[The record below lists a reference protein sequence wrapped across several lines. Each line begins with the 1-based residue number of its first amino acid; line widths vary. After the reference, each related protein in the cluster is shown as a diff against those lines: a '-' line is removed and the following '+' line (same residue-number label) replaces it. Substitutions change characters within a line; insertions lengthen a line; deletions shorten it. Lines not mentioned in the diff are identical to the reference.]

1 MQVYIREEHLHP
13 KEIQRNNGH
22 SSSKENLYK
31 KGMNSK
37 LNAKD
42 FMRMY
47 EERTKGGITNMKE
60 LFNPED
66 DKRIVEDTLEKT
78 SESEP
83 KSTTVKSMNFFSK
96 GDSNG
101 KSTNSDAQ
109 REDLDGSH
117 ARDESKSLAQE
128 LLEQEVNFSKTGIV
142 SSAAEDLEL
151 PDNVDVSKLEDEDGD
166 SSIVQFPTPKGR
178 TMADFEAQCE
188 AQRQRV
194 KQRRTQAPPS
204 SRFSPDNNN
213 GSRFSP
219 DNAIGSPKAGRSR
232 SDFEKQCERQR
243 QLREER
249 KRKRK
254 EALHEMTHGELGR
267 RPEPKAPFNP
277 TSEINIAKPGVKAD
291 LSFDLSKDET
301 GFKPESRTIPRSKVD
316 LSDTVILTFPEG
328 IHDGDENTLTFIKGK
343 FSYIVDL
350 TSESAKEDCVQALR
364 RNTHRSF
371 AWYKEKSGN
380 QNWVLFDLA
389 QYSIDSNAGMFLRVK
404 EIPEGTLELPVNAS
418 SCYKMFSGIE
428 LNNKFSFTNAFN
440 TSDIVT
446 MANMFENAIFTKTIY
461 FPTNFTSENV
471 RDMSFMFSGAKVEV
485 PFKLTDSFNA
495 RSAVSLKQMFCN
507 AEFYG
512 DFELP
517 NSFSPVSANSLEAM
531 FSSFKVKGHF
541 SLPEGFDTKSVVNMS
556 RMFSNFKFPKDF
568 KLPKYFYTDNV
579 KDLSAMFCGAVLP
592 TEHNI
597 LENFSTGN
605 CINFNSMF
613 LHAELP
619 DNFSLP
625 ESFSTGN
632 AINMLRLFYGCTFP
646 KGFRLPESFST
657 EKAVVISEMFYQCTF
672 KTPFSLPP
680 AFTIDN
686 VENKDFIFM
695 EAKGLG
701 VIPLTTRQTVKSL
714 HERYKRMKMRETIG
728 TEDETYN
735 GMELPN
741 FIKKRK

>member
-1 MQVYIREEHLHP
+1 
-13 KEIQRNNGH
+13 
-22 SSSKENLYK
+22 
-31 KGMNSK
+31 MNSK

-47 EERTKGGITNMKE
+47 EEKTKGGITNMKE

-66 DKRIVEDTLEKT
+66 DKRVVEDVSEKT

-83 KSTTVKSMNFFSK
+83 KSTTVKSMDFFSK
-96 GDSNG
+96 GNSDN
-101 KSTNSDAQ
+101 KNTNSDSQ
-109 REDLDGSH
+109 REDLL
-117 ARDESKSLAQE
+117 EQE
-128 LLEQEVNFSKTGIV
+128 LLKQEVNFSKTGIV

-188 AQRQRV
+188 AQRQRA
-194 KQRRTQAPPS
+194 KQRRTQAPPDS
-204 SRFSPDNNN
+204 RFSQDSKDSRFSPDHAMC
-213 GSRFSP
+213 ST
-219 DNAIGSPKAGRSR
+219 KAGRSR

-249 KRKRK
+249 KRKRE
-254 EALHEMTHGELGR
+254 EALHEMTHGELGK

-301 GFKPESRTIPRSKVD
+301 DFKPESRTIPRSKVD

-389 QYSIDSNAGMFLRVK
+389 QYSIDSDAGMFLRVK

-440 TSDIVT
+440 TSEIVT

-471 RDMSFMFSGAKVEV
+471 RDMSFMFAGAKVEV
-485 PFKLTDSFNA
+485 PFKFTDSFNA
-495 RSAVSLKQMFCN
+495 RNAISLKQMFCN

-517 NSFSPVSANSLEAM
+517 NSFSPVSANSLEAV
-531 FSSFKVKGHF
+531 FSSLKVKGHF
-541 SLPEGFDTKSVVNMS
+541 SLPEGFDTQSVINMS

-597 LENFSTGN
+597 LENFRTGN

-632 AINMLRLFYGCTFP
+632 AVNMLRLFYGCTFP

-657 EKAVVISEMFYQCTF
+657 EKAVVISEMFYHCTF

-680 AFTIDN
+680 AFIIDN
-686 VENKDFIFM
+686 VKNKDFIFM

-701 VIPLTTRQTVKSL
+701 VITLTTRQTVKSL

-728 TEDETYN
+728 TEDDTYN

>member
-1 MQVYIREEHLHP
+1 
-13 KEIQRNNGH
+13 
-22 SSSKENLYK
+22 
-31 KGMNSK
+31 MNSK
-37 LNAKD
+37 LNAKN

-47 EERTKGGITNMKE
+47 EEKTKGGITNMKE

-66 DKRIVEDTLEKT
+66 DKRVVEDVSEKT
-78 SESEP
+78 SENEP
-83 KSTTVKSMNFFSK
+83 KSTTVKSMDFFSK
-96 GDSNG
+96 GNSDN
-101 KSTNSDAQ
+101 KNTNSNAQHESTLAKDFQHDSDSQ
-109 REDLDGSH
+109 REDLL
-117 ARDESKSLAQE
+117 EQE

-142 SSAAEDLEL
+142 SSAAEDLKL

-188 AQRQRV
+188 AQRQRA

-204 SRFSPDNNN
+204 SRFSQDNKD
-213 GSRFSP
+213 SRFSP
-219 DNAIGSPKAGRSR
+219 DHAMGSTKAGRSR

-249 KRKRK
+249 KRKRE

-389 QYSIDSNAGMFLRVK
+389 QYNIDSDAGMFLRVK

-440 TSDIVT
+440 TSEIVT

-471 RDMSFMFSGAKVEV
+471 KDMSFMFLGAKVEV
-485 PFKLTDSFNA
+485 PFKFTDSFNA
-495 RSAVSLKQMFCN
+495 RNAISLKQMFCN
-507 AEFYG
+507 AEFYC

-531 FSSFKVKGHF
+531 FSSLKVKGHF
-541 SLPEGFDTKSVVNMS
+541 SLPEGFDTQSVINMS

-597 LENFSTGN
+597 LENFRTGN

-619 DNFSLP
+619 DNFSLS

-632 AINMLRLFYGCTFP
+632 AVNMLRLFYGCTFP

-657 EKAVVISEMFYQCTF
+657 EKAVVISEMFYHCTF

-686 VENKDFIFM
+686 VKNKDFIFM

-701 VIPLTTRQTVKSL
+701 VITLTTRQTVKSL
-714 HERYKRMKMRETIG
+714 HERYKRLKMRETIG
-728 TEDETYN
+728 TEDDTYN

>member
-1 MQVYIREEHLHP
+1 M
-13 KEIQRNNGH
+13 
-22 SSSKENLYK
+22 
-31 KGMNSK
+31 
-37 LNAKD
+37 NAKD

-47 EERTKGGITNMKE
+47 EEKTKGGITNMKE

-66 DKRIVEDTLEKT
+66 DKRVVEDVSEKT

-83 KSTTVKSMNFFSK
+83 KSTTVKSMDFFSK
-96 GDSNG
+96 GNSDN
-101 KSTNSDAQ
+101 KNTNSDSQ
-109 REDLDGSH
+109 REDLL
-117 ARDESKSLAQE
+117 EQE
-128 LLEQEVNFSKTGIV
+128 LLKQEINFSKTGIV

-188 AQRQRV
+188 AQRQRA
-194 KQRRTQAPPS
+194 KQRRTQAPPDS
-204 SRFSPDNNN
+204 RFSQDSKDSRFSPDHAM
-213 GSRFSP
+213 GST
-219 DNAIGSPKAGRSR
+219 KAGRSR

-249 KRKRK
+249 KRKRE
-254 EALHEMTHGELGR
+254 EALHEMTHGELGK

-389 QYSIDSNAGMFLRVK
+389 QYSIDSDAGMFLRVK

-440 TSDIVT
+440 TSEIVT
-446 MANMFENAIFTKTIY
+446 MANMFENAVFTKTIY

-471 RDMSFMFSGAKVEV
+471 RDMSFMFAGAKVEV

-495 RSAVSLKQMFCN
+495 RNAISLKQMFCN

-517 NSFSPVSANSLEAM
+517 SSFSPVSANSLEAM
-531 FSSFKVKGHF
+531 FSSLKVKGHF
-541 SLPEGFDTKSVVNMS
+541 SLPEGFDTQSVINMS

-597 LENFSTGN
+597 LENFRTGN

-632 AINMLRLFYGCTFP
+632 AVNMLRLFYGCTFP

-657 EKAVVISEMFYQCTF
+657 EKAVVISEMFYHCTF

-701 VIPLTTRQTVKSL
+701 VITLTTRQTIKSL

-728 TEDETYN
+728 TEDDTYN

>member
-1 MQVYIREEHLHP
+1 
-13 KEIQRNNGH
+13 
-22 SSSKENLYK
+22 
-31 KGMNSK
+31 MNSK

-47 EERTKGGITNMKE
+47 EEKTKGGITNMKE
-60 LFNPED
+60 LFNPAD
-66 DKRIVEDTLEKT
+66 DKRVVEDVSEKT

-96 GDSNG
+96 GNSDSKN
-101 KSTNSDAQ
+101 TNSNAQHESTLAKDFQHDSDSQ
-109 REDLDGSH
+109 REDLL
-117 ARDESKSLAQE
+117 EQE

-142 SSAAEDLEL
+142 SSAAEDLKL

-188 AQRQRV
+188 AQRQRA

-204 SRFSPDNNN
+204 SRFSQDNKD
-213 GSRFSP
+213 SRFSP
-219 DNAIGSPKAGRSR
+219 DHAMGSTKAGRSR

-249 KRKRK
+249 KRKRE

-291 LSFDLSKDET
+291 FSFDLSKDET

-389 QYSIDSNAGMFLRVK
+389 QYSIDSDAGMFLRVK

-440 TSDIVT
+440 TSEIVT
-446 MANMFENAIFTKTIY
+446 MANMFENAVFTKTIY

-471 RDMSFMFSGAKVEV
+471 KDMSFMFLGAKVEV
-485 PFKLTDSFNA
+485 PFKFTDSFNA
-495 RSAVSLKQMFCN
+495 RNAISLKQMFCN
-507 AEFYG
+507 AEFYC

-531 FSSFKVKGHF
+531 FSSLKVKGHF
-541 SLPEGFDTKSVVNMS
+541 SLPEGFDTQSVINMS

-568 KLPKYFYTDNV
+568 KFPKYFYTDNV

-597 LENFSTGN
+597 LENFRTGN

-632 AINMLRLFYGCTFP
+632 AVNMLRLFYGCTFP

-657 EKAVVISEMFYQCTF
+657 EKAVVISEMFYHCTF

-701 VIPLTTRQTVKSL
+701 VITLTTRQTVKSL

-728 TEDETYN
+728 TEDDTYN

>member
-1 MQVYIREEHLHP
+1 
-13 KEIQRNNGH
+13 
-22 SSSKENLYK
+22 
-31 KGMNSK
+31 MNSK

-47 EERTKGGITNMKE
+47 EEKTKGGITNMKE

-66 DKRIVEDTLEKT
+66 DKRVVEDVSEKT

-83 KSTTVKSMNFFSK
+83 KSTTVKSMDFFSK
-96 GDSNG
+96 GNSDN
-101 KSTNSDAQ
+101 KNTNSDSQ
-109 REDLDGSH
+109 REDLL
-117 ARDESKSLAQE
+117 EQE
-128 LLEQEVNFSKTGIV
+128 LLKQEVNFSKTGIV

-188 AQRQRV
+188 AQRQRA
-194 KQRRTQAPPS
+194 KQRRTQAPPDS
-204 SRFSPDNNN
+204 RFSQDSKDSRFSPDHAMC
-213 GSRFSP
+213 ST
-219 DNAIGSPKAGRSR
+219 KAGRSR

-249 KRKRK
+249 KRKRE
-254 EALHEMTHGELGR
+254 EALHEMTHGELGK

-389 QYSIDSNAGMFLRVK
+389 QYSIDSDAGMFLRVK

-440 TSDIVT
+440 TSEIVT
-446 MANMFENAIFTKTIY
+446 MANMFENAVFTKTIY
-461 FPTNFTSENV
+461 FPTNFTSKNV
-471 RDMSFMFSGAKVEV
+471 KDMSFMFLGAKVEI
-485 PFKLTDSFNA
+485 PFKFTDSFNA
-495 RSAVSLKQMFCN
+495 RNAISLKQMFCD

-531 FSSFKVKGHF
+531 FSSLKVKGHF
-541 SLPEGFDTKSVVNMS
+541 SLPEGFDTQSVINMS

-568 KLPKYFYTDNV
+568 KLPKYFYVDNV
-579 KDLSAMFCGAVLP
+579 KDLSAMFCRAVLP

-597 LENFSTGN
+597 LENFRTGN

-632 AINMLRLFYGCTFP
+632 AVNMLRLFYGCTFP

-657 EKAVVISEMFYQCTF
+657 EKAVVISEMFYHCTF

-686 VENKDFIFM
+686 VKNKDFIFM

-701 VIPLTTRQTVKSL
+701 VITLTTRQTVKSL

-728 TEDETYN
+728 TEDDTYN

>member
-1 MQVYIREEHLHP
+1 
-13 KEIQRNNGH
+13 
-22 SSSKENLYK
+22 
-31 KGMNSK
+31 MNSE

-47 EERTKGGITNMKE
+47 EEKTKGGITNMKE

-66 DKRIVEDTLEKT
+66 DKRVVEDVSEKT

-83 KSTTVKSMNFFSK
+83 KSTTVKSMDFFSK
-96 GDSNG
+96 GNSDSKN
-101 KSTNSDAQ
+101 TNSDSQ
-109 REDLDGSH
+109 REDLL
-117 ARDESKSLAQE
+117 EQE
-128 LLEQEVNFSKTGIV
+128 LLKQEVNFSKTGIV

-188 AQRQRV
+188 AQRQRA

-204 SRFSPDNNN
+204 SRFSSDNKD
-213 GSRFSP
+213 SRFSP
-219 DNAIGSPKAGRSR
+219 DHAMGSTKAGRSR

-243 QLREER
+243 QLREEH
-249 KRKRK
+249 KRKRE

-350 TSESAKEDCVQALR
+350 TSESAKEDCIQALR

-389 QYSIDSNAGMFLRVK
+389 QYSIDSDADMFLRVK

-446 MANMFENAIFTKTIY
+446 MANMFENAVFTKTIY

-471 RDMSFMFSGAKVEV
+471 KDMSFMFLGAKVEV
-485 PFKLTDSFNA
+485 PFKFTDSFNA
-495 RSAVSLKQMFCN
+495 RNAISLKQMFCD
-507 AEFYG
+507 AEFYS

-531 FSSFKVKGHF
+531 FSSLKVKGHF
-541 SLPEGFDTKSVVNMS
+541 SLPEGFDTQSVINMS

-597 LENFSTGN
+597 LENFRTGN

-632 AINMLRLFYGCTFP
+632 AVNMLRLFYGCTFP

-657 EKAVVISEMFYQCTF
+657 EKAVVISEMFYHCTF

-686 VENKDFIFM
+686 VKNKDFIFM

-701 VIPLTTRQTVKSL
+701 VITLTTRQTVKSL
-714 HERYKRMKMRETIG
+714 HERYKRLKMRETIG
-728 TEDETYN
+728 TEDDTYN

>member
-1 MQVYIREEHLHP
+1 
-13 KEIQRNNGH
+13 
-22 SSSKENLYK
+22 
-31 KGMNSK
+31 MNSK

-47 EERTKGGITNMKE
+47 EEKTKGGITNMKE

-66 DKRIVEDTLEKT
+66 DKRVVEDVSEKT

-83 KSTTVKSMNFFSK
+83 KSTTVKSMDFFSK
-96 GDSNG
+96 GNSDN
-101 KSTNSDAQ
+101 KNTNSDSQ
-109 REDLDGSH
+109 REDLL
-117 ARDESKSLAQE
+117 EQE
-128 LLEQEVNFSKTGIV
+128 LLKQEVNFSKTGIV

-188 AQRQRV
+188 AQRQRA
-194 KQRRTQAPPS
+194 KQRRTQAPPDS
-204 SRFSPDNNN
+204 RFSQDSKDSRFSPDHAMC
-213 GSRFSP
+213 ST
-219 DNAIGSPKAGRSR
+219 KAGRSR

-249 KRKRK
+249 KRKRE
-254 EALHEMTHGELGR
+254 EALHEMTHGELGK

-389 QYSIDSNAGMFLRVK
+389 QYSIDSDAGMFLRVK

-440 TSDIVT
+440 TSEIVT
-446 MANMFENAIFTKTIY
+446 MANMFENAVFTKTIY
-461 FPTNFTSENV
+461 FPTNFTSKNV
-471 RDMSFMFSGAKVEV
+471 KDMSFMFLGAKVEI
-485 PFKLTDSFNA
+485 PFKFTDSFNA
-495 RSAVSLKQMFCN
+495 RNAISLKQMFCD

-517 NSFSPVSANSLEAM
+517 DSFSPVSANSLEAM
-531 FSSFKVKGHF
+531 FSSLKVKGHF
-541 SLPEGFDTKSVVNMS
+541 SLPEGFDTQSVINMS

-568 KLPKYFYTDNV
+568 KLPKYFYVDNV

-597 LENFSTGN
+597 LENFRTGN

-632 AINMLRLFYGCTFP
+632 AVNMLRLFYGCTFP

-657 EKAVVISEMFYQCTF
+657 EKAVVISEMFYHCTF

-686 VENKDFIFM
+686 VKNKDFIFM

-701 VIPLTTRQTVKSL
+701 VITLTTRQTVKSL

-728 TEDETYN
+728 TEDDTYN

>member
-1 MQVYIREEHLHP
+1 M
-13 KEIQRNNGH
+13 
-22 SSSKENLYK
+22 
-31 KGMNSK
+31 
-37 LNAKD
+37 NAKD

-47 EERTKGGITNMKE
+47 EEKTKGGITNMKE

-66 DKRIVEDTLEKT
+66 DKRVVEDVSEKT

-83 KSTTVKSMNFFSK
+83 KSTTVKSMDFFSK
-96 GDSNG
+96 GNSDN
-101 KSTNSDAQ
+101 KNTNSDSQ
-109 REDLDGSH
+109 REDLL
-117 ARDESKSLAQE
+117 EQE
-128 LLEQEVNFSKTGIV
+128 LLKQEVNFSKTGIV

-188 AQRQRV
+188 AQRQRA
-194 KQRRTQAPPS
+194 KQRRTQAPPGS
-204 SRFSPDNNN
+204 RFSQDNKDSRFSPDHAM
-213 GSRFSP
+213 GST
-219 DNAIGSPKAGRSR
+219 KAGRSR

-249 KRKRK
+249 KRKRE
-254 EALHEMTHGELGR
+254 EALHEMTHGELGK

-389 QYSIDSNAGMFLRVK
+389 QYSIDSDAGMFLRVK

-440 TSDIVT
+440 TSEIVT

-471 RDMSFMFSGAKVEV
+471 RDMSFMFAGAKVEV
-485 PFKLTDSFNA
+485 PFKFTDSFNA
-495 RSAVSLKQMFCN
+495 RNAISLKQMFCN

-517 NSFSPVSANSLEAM
+517 NSFSPVSANSLEAV
-531 FSSFKVKGHF
+531 FSSLKVKGHF
-541 SLPEGFDTKSVVNMS
+541 SLPEGFDTQSVINMS

-597 LENFSTGN
+597 LENFRTGN

-632 AINMLRLFYGCTFP
+632 AVNMLRLFYGCTFP

-657 EKAVVISEMFYQCTF
+657 EKAVVISEMFYHCTF

-686 VENKDFIFM
+686 VKNKDFIFM

-701 VIPLTTRQTVKSL
+701 VITLTTRQTVKSL

-728 TEDETYN
+728 TEDDTYN

>member
-1 MQVYIREEHLHP
+1 
-13 KEIQRNNGH
+13 
-22 SSSKENLYK
+22 
-31 KGMNSK
+31 MNSE

-47 EERTKGGITNMKE
+47 EEKTKGGITNMKE

-66 DKRIVEDTLEKT
+66 DKRVVEDVSEKT

-96 GDSNG
+96 GNSDN
-101 KSTNSDAQ
+101 KNTNSNAQ
-109 REDLDGSH
+109 HESTLAKDFQHDSDSQHEDLL
-117 ARDESKSLAQE
+117 EQE

-188 AQRQRV
+188 AQRQRA

-204 SRFSPDNNN
+204 SRFSSDNKD
-213 GSRFSP
+213 SRFSP
-219 DNAIGSPKAGRSR
+219 DHAMGSTKAGRSR
-232 SDFEKQCERQR
+232 SDFENQCERQR

-249 KRKRK
+249 KRKRE

-328 IHDGDENTLTFIKGK
+328 IHDGDENILTFIKGK

-389 QYSIDSNAGMFLRVK
+389 QYSIDSDAGMFLRVK
-404 EIPEGTLELPVNAS
+404 KIPEGTLELPVNAS

-440 TSDIVT
+440 TSEIVT
-446 MANMFENAIFTKTIY
+446 MANMFENAVFTKTIY

-471 RDMSFMFSGAKVEV
+471 KDMSFMFLGAKVEV
-485 PFKLTDSFNA
+485 PFKFTDSFNA
-495 RSAVSLKQMFCN
+495 RNAISLKQMFCN
-507 AEFYG
+507 AEFYC

-531 FSSFKVKGHF
+531 FSSLKVKGHF
-541 SLPEGFDTKSVVNMS
+541 SLPEGFDTQSVINMS

-568 KLPKYFYTDNV
+568 KFPKYFYTDNV

-597 LENFSTGN
+597 LENFRTGN

-632 AINMLRLFYGCTFP
+632 AVNMLRLFYGCTFP

-657 EKAVVISEMFYQCTF
+657 EKAVVISEMFYHCTF

-701 VIPLTTRQTVKSL
+701 VITLTTRQTVKSL

-728 TEDETYN
+728 TEDDTYN

>member
-1 MQVYIREEHLHP
+1 
-13 KEIQRNNGH
+13 
-22 SSSKENLYK
+22 
-31 KGMNSK
+31 MNSE

-47 EERTKGGITNMKE
+47 EEKTKGGITNMKE

-66 DKRIVEDTLEKT
+66 DKRVVEDDKRVVEDVSEKT
-78 SESEP
+78 SENEP
-83 KSTTVKSMNFFSK
+83 KSTTVKSMDFFSK
-96 GDSNG
+96 GNSDSKN
-101 KSTNSDAQ
+101 TNSNSQ
-109 REDLDGSH
+109 REDLNGNHDK
-117 ARDESKSLAQE
+117 DEYNSLAQE

-188 AQRQRV
+188 AQRQRA
-194 KQRRTQAPPS
+194 KQRHTQAPTS
-204 SRFSPDNNN
+204 SRFSSDNKDSRFSPDHAM
-213 GSRFSP
+213 GST
-219 DNAIGSPKAGRSR
+219 KAGRSR

-249 KRKRK
+249 KRKRE

-343 FSYIVDL
+343 FSYIIDL

-389 QYSIDSNAGMFLRVK
+389 QYSIDSDAGMFLRVK

-440 TSDIVT
+440 TSEIVT
-446 MANMFENAIFTKTIY
+446 MANMFENAVFTKTIY

-471 RDMSFMFSGAKVEV
+471 KDMSFMFLGAKVEV
-485 PFKLTDSFNA
+485 PFKFTDSFNA
-495 RSAVSLKQMFCN
+495 RNAISLKQMFCN
-507 AEFYG
+507 AEFYC

-531 FSSFKVKGHF
+531 FSSLKVKGHF
-541 SLPEGFDTKSVVNMS
+541 SLPEGFDTQSVINMS

-568 KLPKYFYTDNV
+568 KFPKYFYTDNV

-597 LENFSTGN
+597 LENFRTGN

-632 AINMLRLFYGCTFP
+632 AVNMLRLFYGCTFP

-657 EKAVVISEMFYQCTF
+657 EKAVVISEMFYHCTF

-701 VIPLTTRQTVKSL
+701 VITLTTRQTVKSL

-728 TEDETYN
+728 TEDDTYN

>member
-1 MQVYIREEHLHP
+1 
-13 KEIQRNNGH
+13 
-22 SSSKENLYK
+22 
-31 KGMNSK
+31 MNSE

-47 EERTKGGITNMKE
+47 EEKTKGGITNMKE

-66 DKRIVEDTLEKT
+66 DKRVVEDVSEKT

-83 KSTTVKSMNFFSK
+83 KSTTVKSMDFFSK
-96 GDSNG
+96 GNSDSKN
-101 KSTNSDAQ
+101 TNSDSQ
-109 REDLDGSH
+109 REDLL
-117 ARDESKSLAQE
+117 EQE
-128 LLEQEVNFSKTGIV
+128 LLKQEVNFSKTGIV

-188 AQRQRV
+188 AQRQRA

-204 SRFSPDNNN
+204 SRFSSDNKD
-213 GSRFSP
+213 SRFSP
-219 DNAIGSPKAGRSR
+219 DHAMGSTKAGRSR

-243 QLREER
+243 QLREEH
-249 KRKRK
+249 KRKRE

-389 QYSIDSNAGMFLRVK
+389 QYSIDSDADMFLRVK

-446 MANMFENAIFTKTIY
+446 MANMFENAVFTKTIY

-471 RDMSFMFSGAKVEV
+471 KDMSFMFLGANVEV
-485 PFKLTDSFNA
+485 PFKFTDSFNA
-495 RSAVSLKQMFCN
+495 RNAISLKQMFCD
-507 AEFYG
+507 AEFYS

-531 FSSFKVKGHF
+531 FSSLKVKGHF
-541 SLPEGFDTKSVVNMS
+541 SLPEGFDTQSVINMS

-597 LENFSTGN
+597 LENFRTGN

-632 AINMLRLFYGCTFP
+632 AVNMLRLFYGCTFP

-657 EKAVVISEMFYQCTF
+657 EKAVVISEMFYHCTF

-686 VENKDFIFM
+686 VKNKDFIFM

-701 VIPLTTRQTVKSL
+701 VITLTTRQTVKSL
-714 HERYKRMKMRETIG
+714 HERYKRLKMRETIG
-728 TEDETYN
+728 TEDDTYN

>member
-1 MQVYIREEHLHP
+1 
-13 KEIQRNNGH
+13 
-22 SSSKENLYK
+22 
-31 KGMNSK
+31 MNSK

-47 EERTKGGITNMKE
+47 EEKTKGGITNMKE

-66 DKRIVEDTLEKT
+66 DKRVVENVSEKT

-83 KSTTVKSMNFFSK
+83 KSTPVKSMDFFSK
-96 GDSNG
+96 ENSDN
-101 KSTNSDAQ
+101 KNTNSDSQ
-109 REDLDGSH
+109 REDLL
-117 ARDESKSLAQE
+117 EQE

-188 AQRQRV
+188 AQRQRA
-194 KQRRTQAPPS
+194 KQRHTQAPPS
-204 SRFSPDNNN
+204 SRFSQDNKD
-213 GSRFSP
+213 SRFSP
-219 DNAIGSPKAGRSR
+219 DHAMGSTKAGRSR

-249 KRKRK
+249 KRKRE

-389 QYSIDSNAGMFLRVK
+389 QYSIDSDAGMFLRAK

-440 TSDIVT
+440 TSEIVT
-446 MANMFENAIFTKTIY
+446 MANMFENAIFTKIIY

-471 RDMSFMFSGAKVEV
+471 KDMSFMFLGAKVEV
-485 PFKLTDSFNA
+485 PFKFTDSFNA
-495 RSAVSLKQMFCN
+495 RNAISLKQMFCN

-531 FSSFKVKGHF
+531 FSSLKVKGHF
-541 SLPEGFDTKSVVNMS
+541 SLPEGFDTQSVINMS

-579 KDLSAMFCGAVLP
+579 KDLSAMFCGVVLP

-597 LENFSTGN
+597 LENFRTGN

-632 AINMLRLFYGCTFP
+632 AVNMLRLFYGCTFP

-657 EKAVVISEMFYQCTF
+657 EKAVVISEMFYHCTF

-686 VENKDFIFM
+686 VKNKDFIFM

-701 VIPLTTRQTVKSL
+701 VITLTTRQTVKSL

-728 TEDETYN
+728 TEDDTYN

>member
-1 MQVYIREEHLHP
+1 
-13 KEIQRNNGH
+13 
-22 SSSKENLYK
+22 
-31 KGMNSK
+31 MNSK

-47 EERTKGGITNMKE
+47 EEKTKGGITNMKE

-66 DKRIVEDTLEKT
+66 DKRVVEDVSEKT

-83 KSTTVKSMNFFSK
+83 KSTTVKSMDFFSK
-96 GDSNG
+96 GNSDN
-101 KSTNSDAQ
+101 KNTNSDSQ
-109 REDLDGSH
+109 REDLL
-117 ARDESKSLAQE
+117 EQE
-128 LLEQEVNFSKTGIV
+128 LLKQEVNFSKTGIV

-188 AQRQRV
+188 AQRQRA
-194 KQRRTQAPPS
+194 KQRRTQAPTDS
-204 SRFSPDNNN
+204 RFSQDSKDSRFSPDHAMC
-213 GSRFSP
+213 ST
-219 DNAIGSPKAGRSR
+219 KAGRSR

-249 KRKRK
+249 KRKRE
-254 EALHEMTHGELGR
+254 EALHEMTHGELGK

-389 QYSIDSNAGMFLRVK
+389 QYSIDSDAGMFLRVK

-440 TSDIVT
+440 TSEIVT

-471 RDMSFMFSGAKVEV
+471 RDMSFMFAGAKVEV
-485 PFKLTDSFNA
+485 PFKFTDSFNA
-495 RSAVSLKQMFCN
+495 RNAISLKQMFCN

-517 NSFSPVSANSLEAM
+517 NSFSPVSANSLEAV
-531 FSSFKVKGHF
+531 FSSLKVKGHF
-541 SLPEGFDTKSVVNMS
+541 SLPEGFDTQSVINMS

-597 LENFSTGN
+597 LENFRTGN

-632 AINMLRLFYGCTFP
+632 AVNMLRLFYGCTFP

-657 EKAVVISEMFYQCTF
+657 EKAVVISEMFYHCTF

-680 AFTIDN
+680 AFIIDN
-686 VENKDFIFM
+686 VKNKDFIFM

-701 VIPLTTRQTVKSL
+701 VITLTTRQTVKSL

-728 TEDETYN
+728 TEDDTYN

>member
-1 MQVYIREEHLHP
+1 
-13 KEIQRNNGH
+13 
-22 SSSKENLYK
+22 
-31 KGMNSK
+31 MNSK

-47 EERTKGGITNMKE
+47 EEKTKGGITNMKE

-66 DKRIVEDTLEKT
+66 DKRVVEDVSEKT
-78 SESEP
+78 SENEP
-83 KSTTVKSMNFFSK
+83 KSTTVKSMDFFSK
-96 GDSNG
+96 GNSDSKN
-101 KSTNSDAQ
+101 TNSNSQRESTLAKDFQHDSDSQ
-109 REDLDGSH
+109 REDLL
-117 ARDESKSLAQE
+117 EQE

-188 AQRQRV
+188 AQRQRA
-194 KQRRTQAPPS
+194 KQRRTQAPSS
-204 SRFSPDNNN
+204 SRFSPDNKD
-213 GSRFSP
+213 SRFST
-219 DNAIGSPKAGRSR
+219 DHAMGSTKAGRSR

-249 KRKRK
+249 KRKRE

-389 QYSIDSNAGMFLRVK
+389 QYSIDSDAGMFLRVK

-440 TSDIVT
+440 TSEIVT
-446 MANMFENAIFTKTIY
+446 MANMFENAVFTKTIY

-471 RDMSFMFSGAKVEV
+471 KDMSFMFLGAKVEV
-485 PFKLTDSFNA
+485 PFKFTDS
-495 RSAVSLKQMFCN
+495 LT
-507 AEFYG
+507 
-512 DFELP
+512 
-517 NSFSPVSANSLEAM
+517 LEM
-531 FSSFKVKGHF
+531 QLVLNRCSVMLSSIV
-541 SLPEGFDTKSVVNMS
+541 
-556 RMFSNFKFPKDF
+556 
-568 KLPKYFYTDNV
+568 
-579 KDLSAMFCGAVLP
+579 
-592 TEHNI
+592 I
-597 LENFSTGN
+597 LN
-605 CINFNSMF
+605 
-613 LHAELP
+613 
-619 DNFSLP
+619 
-625 ESFSTGN
+625 
-632 AINMLRLFYGCTFP
+632 Y
-646 KGFRLPESFST
+646 
-657 EKAVVISEMFYQCTF
+657 
-672 KTPFSLPP
+672 
-680 AFTIDN
+680 
-686 VENKDFIFM
+686 
-695 EAKGLG
+695 
-701 VIPLTTRQTVKSL
+701 LTALAQ
-714 HERYKRMKMRETIG
+714 
-728 TEDETYN
+728 
-735 GMELPN
+735 
-741 FIKKRK
+741 

>member
-1 MQVYIREEHLHP
+1 
-13 KEIQRNNGH
+13 
-22 SSSKENLYK
+22 
-31 KGMNSK
+31 
-37 LNAKD
+37 
-42 FMRMY
+42 MRMY
-47 EERTKGGITNMKE
+47 EEKTKGGITNMKE

-66 DKRIVEDTLEKT
+66 DKRVVENVSEKT

-83 KSTTVKSMNFFSK
+83 KSITVKSMDFFSK
-96 GDSNG
+96 GNSDN
-101 KSTNSDAQ
+101 KNTNSNAQ
-109 REDLDGSH
+109 HEDLL
-117 ARDESKSLAQE
+117 EQE

-178 TMADFEAQCE
+178 TMADFEVQCE
-188 AQRQRV
+188 AQRQRA
-194 KQRRTQAPPS
+194 KQRRTQTPQS
-204 SRFSPDNNN
+204 SSFSPDNKDSRLSPNHAM
-213 GSRFSP
+213 GST
-219 DNAIGSPKAGRSR
+219 KAGRSR

-249 KRKRK
+249 KRKRE
-254 EALHEMTHGELGR
+254 EALHEMTHGELGK
-267 RPEPKAPFNP
+267 RPEPRAPFNP

-389 QYSIDSNAGMFLRVK
+389 QYSIDSDAGMFLRVK

-440 TSDIVT
+440 TSEIVT
-446 MANMFENAIFTKTIY
+446 MANMFENAVFTKTIY

-471 RDMSFMFSGAKVEV
+471 RDMSFMFAGAKVEV

-495 RSAVSLKQMFCN
+495 RNAISLKQMFCN
-507 AEFYG
+507 AELYG

-517 NSFSPVSANSLEAM
+517 SSFSPVSANSLEAM
-531 FSSFKVKGHF
+531 FSSLKVKGHF
-541 SLPEGFDTKSVVNMS
+541 SLPEGFDTQSVINMS

-592 TEHNI
+592 TEHSI
-597 LENFSTGN
+597 LENFRTGN

-632 AINMLRLFYGCTFP
+632 AVNMLRLFYGCTFP
-646 KGFRLPESFST
+646 KGFKLPESFST
-657 EKAVVISEMFYQCTF
+657 EKAVVISEMFYHCTF

-686 VENKDFIFM
+686 VKNKDFIFM
-695 EAKGLG
+695 ETKGLG
-701 VIPLTTRQTVKSL
+701 VITLTTRQTVKSL

-728 TEDETYN
+728 TEDDTYN

>member
-1 MQVYIREEHLHP
+1 
-13 KEIQRNNGH
+13 
-22 SSSKENLYK
+22 
-31 KGMNSK
+31 MNSK

-47 EERTKGGITNMKE
+47 EEKTKGGITNMKE

-66 DKRIVEDTLEKT
+66 DKRVVEDVSEKT
-78 SESEP
+78 SENEP
-83 KSTTVKSMNFFSK
+83 KSTTVKSMDFFSK
-96 GDSNG
+96 GNSDSKN
-101 KSTNSDAQ
+101 TNSNSQRESTLAKDFQHDSDSQ
-109 REDLDGSH
+109 REDLL
-117 ARDESKSLAQE
+117 EQE

-142 SSAAEDLEL
+142 SSVAEDLEL

-188 AQRQRV
+188 AQRQRA
-194 KQRRTQAPPS
+194 KQRHTQAPPS
-204 SRFSPDNNN
+204 SRFSPDNKD
-213 GSRFSP
+213 SHFSP
-219 DNAIGSPKAGRSR
+219 DHAMGSTKSGRSR

-249 KRKRK
+249 KRKRE

-389 QYSIDSNAGMFLRVK
+389 QYSIDSDAGMFLRVK

-440 TSDIVT
+440 TSEIVT
-446 MANMFENAIFTKTIY
+446 MANMFENAVFTKTIY

-471 RDMSFMFSGAKVEV
+471 KDMSFMFLGAKVEV
-485 PFKLTDSFNA
+485 PFKFTDSFNA
-495 RSAVSLKQMFCN
+495 RNAISLKQMFCN

-541 SLPEGFDTKSVVNMS
+541 SLPEGFDTQSVINMS

-597 LENFSTGN
+597 LENFRTGN

-632 AINMLRLFYGCTFP
+632 AVNMLRLFYGCTFP

-657 EKAVVISEMFYQCTF
+657 EKAVVISEMFYHCTF
-672 KTPFSLPP
+672 KTSFSLPP

-701 VIPLTTRQTVKSL
+701 VITLTTRQTVKSL

-728 TEDETYN
+728 TKDDTYN

>member
-1 MQVYIREEHLHP
+1 
-13 KEIQRNNGH
+13 
-22 SSSKENLYK
+22 
-31 KGMNSK
+31 MNSK

-47 EERTKGGITNMKE
+47 EEKTKGGITNMKE

-66 DKRIVEDTLEKT
+66 DKRVVEDVSEKT
-78 SESEP
+78 SENEP
-83 KSTTVKSMNFFSK
+83 KSTTVKSMDFFSK
-96 GDSNG
+96 GNSDCKN
-101 KSTNSDAQ
+101 TNSNAQHESTLAKDFQHDSDSQ
-109 REDLDGSH
+109 REDLL
-117 ARDESKSLAQE
+117 KQE

-188 AQRQRV
+188 AQRQRA

-204 SRFSPDNNN
+204 SRFSPDNKD
-213 GSRFSP
+213 SHFSP
-219 DNAIGSPKAGRSR
+219 DHAMGSTKSGRSR

-243 QLREER
+243 QLMEER
-249 KRKRK
+249 KRKRE
-254 EALHEMTHGELGR
+254 EALHEMTHGELGK

-277 TSEINIAKPGVKAD
+277 TSEINIVKPGVKAD

-389 QYSIDSNAGMFLRVK
+389 QYSIDSDAGMFLRVK

-440 TSDIVT
+440 TYEIVT
-446 MANMFENAIFTKTIY
+446 MANMFENAVFTKTIY

-471 RDMSFMFSGAKVEV
+471 KDMSFMFLGAKVEV
-485 PFKLTDSFNA
+485 PFKFTDSFNA
-495 RSAVSLKQMFCN
+495 RNAISLKQMFCN

-531 FSSFKVKGHF
+531 FSSLKVKGHF
-541 SLPEGFDTKSVVNMS
+541 SLPEGFNTQSVINMS

-568 KLPKYFYTDNV
+568 KFPKYFYTDNV

-592 TEHNI
+592 IEHNI
-597 LENFSTGN
+597 LENFRTGN

-632 AINMLRLFYGCTFP
+632 AVNMLRLFYGCTFP

-657 EKAVVISEMFYQCTF
+657 EKAVVISEMFYHCTF

-686 VENKDFIFM
+686 VKNKDFIFM

-701 VIPLTTRQTVKSL
+701 VITLTTRQTVKSL

-728 TEDETYN
+728 TEDDTYN

>member
-1 MQVYIREEHLHP
+1 
-13 KEIQRNNGH
+13 
-22 SSSKENLYK
+22 
-31 KGMNSK
+31 MNSK

-47 EERTKGGITNMKE
+47 EEKTKGGITNMKE

-66 DKRIVEDTLEKT
+66 DKRVVENVSEKT

-83 KSTTVKSMNFFSK
+83 KSTTVKSMDFFSK
-96 GDSNG
+96 GNSDN
-101 KSTNSDAQ
+101 KNTNSNAQ
-109 REDLDGSH
+109 HEDLL
-117 ARDESKSLAQE
+117 EQELLEQE

-188 AQRQRV
+188 AQRQRA

-204 SRFSPDNNN
+204 SRLSPDNKD
-213 GSRFSP
+213 SRLSP
-219 DNAIGSPKAGRSR
+219 DHAMHSPKAGRSR

-249 KRKRK
+249 KRKRE

-350 TSESAKEDCVQALR
+350 TSESAKEDCVQTLR

-389 QYSIDSNAGMFLRVK
+389 QYSIDSDAGMFLRVK

-440 TSDIVT
+440 TSEIVT

-471 RDMSFMFSGAKVEV
+471 RDMSFMFAGAKVEV
-485 PFKLTDSFNA
+485 PFKFTDSFNA
-495 RSAVSLKQMFCN
+495 RNAISLKQMFCN
-507 AEFYG
+507 AEFYS

-531 FSSFKVKGHF
+531 FSSLKVKGHF
-541 SLPEGFDTKSVVNMS
+541 SLPEGFDTQSVINMS

-597 LENFSTGN
+597 LENFRTGN

-632 AINMLRLFYGCTFP
+632 AVNMLRLFYGCTFP

-657 EKAVVISEMFYQCTF
+657 EKAVVISEMFYHCTF
-672 KTPFSLPP
+672 KTQFSLPP

-701 VIPLTTRQTVKSL
+701 VITLTTRQTVKSL

-728 TEDETYN
+728 TEDDTYN

>member
-1 MQVYIREEHLHP
+1 
-13 KEIQRNNGH
+13 
-22 SSSKENLYK
+22 
-31 KGMNSK
+31 MNSK

-47 EERTKGGITNMKE
+47 EEKTKGGITNMKE

-66 DKRIVEDTLEKT
+66 DKRVVEDVSEKT

-83 KSTTVKSMNFFSK
+83 KSTTVKSMDFFSK
-96 GDSNG
+96 GNSDN
-101 KSTNSDAQ
+101 KNTNSDSQ
-109 REDLDGSH
+109 REDLL
-117 ARDESKSLAQE
+117 EQE
-128 LLEQEVNFSKTGIV
+128 LLKQEINFSKTGIV

-188 AQRQRV
+188 AQRQRA
-194 KQRRTQAPPS
+194 KQRRTQAPPD
-204 SRFSPDNNN
+204 SRFSQDNKD
-213 GSRFSP
+213 SHFSP
-219 DNAIGSPKAGRSR
+219 DHAMGSTKAGRSR

-249 KRKRK
+249 KRKR
-254 EALHEMTHGELGR
+254 EEVLHEMTHGELGR

-389 QYSIDSNAGMFLRVK
+389 QYSIDSDAGMFLRVK

-440 TSDIVT
+440 TSEIVT
-446 MANMFENAIFTKTIY
+446 MANMFENAVFTKTIY

-471 RDMSFMFSGAKVEV
+471 RDMSFMFAGAKVEV

-495 RSAVSLKQMFCN
+495 RNAISLKQMFCN

-517 NSFSPVSANSLEAM
+517 SSFSPVSANSLEAM
-531 FSSFKVKGHF
+531 FSSLKVKGHF
-541 SLPEGFDTKSVVNMS
+541 SLPEGFDTQSVINMS

-597 LENFSTGN
+597 LENFRTGN

-632 AINMLRLFYGCTFP
+632 AVNMLRLFYGCTFP
-646 KGFRLPESFST
+646 KGFRLPESFNT
-657 EKAVVISEMFYQCTF
+657 EKAVVISEMFYHCTF

-686 VENKDFIFM
+686 VKNKDFIFM

-701 VIPLTTRQTVKSL
+701 VITLTTRQTVKSL

-728 TEDETYN
+728 TEDDTYN

-741 FIKKRK
+741 FIKKQK

>member
-1 MQVYIREEHLHP
+1 
-13 KEIQRNNGH
+13 
-22 SSSKENLYK
+22 
-31 KGMNSK
+31 
-37 LNAKD
+37 
-42 FMRMY
+42 MY
-47 EERTKGGITNMKE
+47 EEKTKGGITNMKE

-66 DKRIVEDTLEKT
+66 DKRVVEDVSEKT

-83 KSTTVKSMNFFSK
+83 KSTTVKSMDFFSK
-96 GDSNG
+96 GNSDN
-101 KSTNSDAQ
+101 KNTNSDSQ
-109 REDLDGSH
+109 REDLL
-117 ARDESKSLAQE
+117 EQE
-128 LLEQEVNFSKTGIV
+128 LLKQEVNFSKTGIV

-188 AQRQRV
+188 AQRQRA
-194 KQRRTQAPPS
+194 KQRRTQAPPDS
-204 SRFSPDNNN
+204 RFSQDSKDSRFSPDHAMC
-213 GSRFSP
+213 ST
-219 DNAIGSPKAGRSR
+219 KAGRSR

-249 KRKRK
+249 KRKRE
-254 EALHEMTHGELGR
+254 EALHEMTHGELGK

-389 QYSIDSNAGMFLRVK
+389 QYSIDSDAGMFLRVK

-440 TSDIVT
+440 TSEIVT

-471 RDMSFMFSGAKVEV
+471 RDMSFMFAGAKVEV
-485 PFKLTDSFNA
+485 PFKFTDSFNA
-495 RSAVSLKQMFCN
+495 RNAISLKQMFCN

-517 NSFSPVSANSLEAM
+517 NSFSPVSANSLEAV
-531 FSSFKVKGHF
+531 FSSLKVKGHF
-541 SLPEGFDTKSVVNMS
+541 SLPEGFDTQSVINMS

-597 LENFSTGN
+597 LENFRTGN

-632 AINMLRLFYGCTFP
+632 AVNMLRLFYGCTFP

-657 EKAVVISEMFYQCTF
+657 EKAVVISEMFYHCTF

-680 AFTIDN
+680 AFIIDN
-686 VENKDFIFM
+686 VKNKDFIFM

-701 VIPLTTRQTVKSL
+701 VITLTTRQTVKSL

-728 TEDETYN
+728 TEDDTYN

>member
-1 MQVYIREEHLHP
+1 
-13 KEIQRNNGH
+13 
-22 SSSKENLYK
+22 
-31 KGMNSK
+31 MNSE

-47 EERTKGGITNMKE
+47 EEKTKGGITNMKE

-66 DKRIVEDTLEKT
+66 DKRVVEDVSEKT
-78 SESEP
+78 SENEP
-83 KSTTVKSMNFFSK
+83 KSTTVKSMDFFSK
-96 GDSNG
+96 G
-101 KSTNSDAQ
+101 NSDNKNTNYNAQHESTLAKNFQHDSDSQ
-109 REDLDGSH
+109 REDLL
-117 ARDESKSLAQE
+117 EQE

-188 AQRQRV
+188 AQRQRA
-194 KQRRTQAPPS
+194 KQRHTQAPPS
-204 SRFSPDNNN
+204 SRFSQDNKD
-213 GSRFSP
+213 SRFSP
-219 DNAIGSPKAGRSR
+219 DHAMGSTKAGRSR

-249 KRKRK
+249 KRKRE

-291 LSFDLSKDET
+291 FSFDLSKDET

-389 QYSIDSNAGMFLRVK
+389 QYSIDSDAGMFLRVK

-440 TSDIVT
+440 TSEIVT
-446 MANMFENAIFTKTIY
+446 MANMFENAVFTKTIY

-471 RDMSFMFSGAKVEV
+471 KDMSFMFLGAKVEV
-485 PFKLTDSFNA
+485 PFKFTDSFNA
-495 RSAVSLKQMFCN
+495 RNAISLKQMFCN
-507 AEFYG
+507 AEFYC

-531 FSSFKVKGHF
+531 FSSLKVKGHF
-541 SLPEGFDTKSVVNMS
+541 SLPEGFDTQSVINMS

-597 LENFSTGN
+597 LENFRTGN

-613 LHAELP
+613 LHAELS

-632 AINMLRLFYGCTFP
+632 AVNMLRLFYGCTFP

-657 EKAVVISEMFYQCTF
+657 EKAVVISEMFYHCTF

-701 VIPLTTRQTVKSL
+701 VITLTTRQTVKSL

-728 TEDETYN
+728 TEDDTYN

>member
-1 MQVYIREEHLHP
+1 
-13 KEIQRNNGH
+13 
-22 SSSKENLYK
+22 
-31 KGMNSK
+31 MNSK

-47 EERTKGGITNMKE
+47 EEKTKGGITNMKE

-66 DKRIVEDTLEKT
+66 DKRVVEDVSEKT

-83 KSTTVKSMNFFSK
+83 KSTTVKSMDFFSK
-96 GDSNG
+96 GNSDN
-101 KSTNSDAQ
+101 KNTNSDSQ
-109 REDLDGSH
+109 REDLL
-117 ARDESKSLAQE
+117 EQE
-128 LLEQEVNFSKTGIV
+128 LLKQEVNFSKTGIV

-188 AQRQRV
+188 AQRQRA
-194 KQRRTQAPPS
+194 KQRRTQAPPDS
-204 SRFSPDNNN
+204 RFSQDSKDSRFSPDHAMC
-213 GSRFSP
+213 ST
-219 DNAIGSPKAGRSR
+219 KAGRSR

-249 KRKRK
+249 KRKRE
-254 EALHEMTHGELGR
+254 EALHEMTHGELGK

-389 QYSIDSNAGMFLRVK
+389 QYSIDSDAGMFLRVK

-440 TSDIVT
+440 TSEIVT
-446 MANMFENAIFTKTIY
+446 MANMFENAVFTKTIY
-461 FPTNFTSENV
+461 FPTNFTSKNV
-471 RDMSFMFSGAKVEV
+471 KDMSFMFLGAKVEI
-485 PFKLTDSFNA
+485 PFKFTDSFNA
-495 RSAVSLKQMFCN
+495 RNAISLKQMFCD

-531 FSSFKVKGHF
+531 FSSLKVKGHF
-541 SLPEGFDTKSVVNMS
+541 SLPEGFDTQSVINMS
-556 RMFSNFKFPKDF
+556 HMFSNFKFPKDF
-568 KLPKYFYTDNV
+568 KLPKYFYVDNV

-597 LENFSTGN
+597 LENFRTGN

-632 AINMLRLFYGCTFP
+632 AVNMLRLFYGCTFP

-657 EKAVVISEMFYQCTF
+657 EKAVVISEMFYHCTF

-686 VENKDFIFM
+686 VKNKDFIFM

-701 VIPLTTRQTVKSL
+701 VITLTTRQTVKSL

-728 TEDETYN
+728 TEDDTYN

>member
-1 MQVYIREEHLHP
+1 
-13 KEIQRNNGH
+13 
-22 SSSKENLYK
+22 
-31 KGMNSK
+31 
-37 LNAKD
+37 
-42 FMRMY
+42 MRMY
-47 EERTKGGITNMKE
+47 EEKTKGGITNMKE

-66 DKRIVEDTLEKT
+66 DKRVVENVSEKT

-83 KSTTVKSMNFFSK
+83 KSITVKSMDFFSK
-96 GDSNG
+96 G
-101 KSTNSDAQ
+101 NSDNKNTNFDSQ
-109 REDLDGSH
+109 REDLL
-117 ARDESKSLAQE
+117 EQE
-128 LLEQEVNFSKTGIV
+128 LLKQEVNFSKTGIV

-188 AQRQRV
+188 AQRQRA
-194 KQRRTQAPPS
+194 KQRRTQAPPDS
-204 SRFSPDNNN
+204 RFSQDSKDSRFSPDHAM
-213 GSRFSP
+213 GST
-219 DNAIGSPKAGRSR
+219 KAGRSR

-249 KRKRK
+249 KRKRE
-254 EALHEMTHGELGR
+254 EALHEMTHGELGK

-389 QYSIDSNAGMFLRVK
+389 QYSIDSDAGMFLRVK

-440 TSDIVT
+440 TSEIVT
-446 MANMFENAIFTKTIY
+446 MANMFENAVFTKTIY

-471 RDMSFMFSGAKVEV
+471 RDMSFMFAGAKVEV

-495 RSAVSLKQMFCN
+495 RNAISLKQMFCN

-517 NSFSPVSANSLEAM
+517 SSFSPVSANSLEAM
-531 FSSFKVKGHF
+531 FSSLKVKGHF
-541 SLPEGFDTKSVVNMS
+541 SLPEGFDTQSVINMS

-597 LENFSTGN
+597 LENFRTGN

-632 AINMLRLFYGCTFP
+632 AVNMLRLFYGCTFP

-657 EKAVVISEMFYQCTF
+657 EKAVVISEMFYHCTF

-701 VIPLTTRQTVKSL
+701 VITLTTRQTIKSL

-728 TEDETYN
+728 TEDDTYN

>member
-1 MQVYIREEHLHP
+1 
-13 KEIQRNNGH
+13 
-22 SSSKENLYK
+22 
-31 KGMNSK
+31 MNSK

-47 EERTKGGITNMKE
+47 EEKTKGGITNMKE

-66 DKRIVEDTLEKT
+66 DKRVVENVSEKT

-83 KSTTVKSMNFFSK
+83 KSITVKSMDFFSK
-96 GDSNG
+96 G
-101 KSTNSDAQ
+101 NSDNKNTNFDSQ
-109 REDLDGSH
+109 REDLL
-117 ARDESKSLAQE
+117 EQE
-128 LLEQEVNFSKTGIV
+128 LLKQEVNFSKTGIV

-188 AQRQRV
+188 AQRQRA
-194 KQRRTQAPPS
+194 KQRRTQAPPDS
-204 SRFSPDNNN
+204 RFSQDSKDSRFSPDHAM
-213 GSRFSP
+213 GST
-219 DNAIGSPKAGRSR
+219 KAGRSR

-249 KRKRK
+249 KRKRE
-254 EALHEMTHGELGR
+254 EALHEMTHGELGK

-389 QYSIDSNAGMFLRVK
+389 QYSIDSDAGMFLRVK

-440 TSDIVT
+440 TSEIVT
-446 MANMFENAIFTKTIY
+446 MANMFENAVFTKTIY

-471 RDMSFMFSGAKVEV
+471 RDMSFMFAGAKVEV

-495 RSAVSLKQMFCN
+495 RNAISLKQMFCN

-517 NSFSPVSANSLEAM
+517 SSFSPVSANSLEAM
-531 FSSFKVKGHF
+531 FSSLKVKGHF
-541 SLPEGFDTKSVVNMS
+541 SLPEGFDTQSVINMS

-597 LENFSTGN
+597 LENFRTGN

-632 AINMLRLFYGCTFP
+632 AVNMLRLFYGCTFP

-657 EKAVVISEMFYQCTF
+657 EKAVVISEMFYHCTF

-701 VIPLTTRQTVKSL
+701 VITLTTRQTIKSL

-728 TEDETYN
+728 TEDDTYN

>member
-1 MQVYIREEHLHP
+1 
-13 KEIQRNNGH
+13 
-22 SSSKENLYK
+22 
-31 KGMNSK
+31 
-37 LNAKD
+37 
-42 FMRMY
+42 MY
-47 EERTKGGITNMKE
+47 EEKTKGGITNMKE

-66 DKRIVEDTLEKT
+66 DKRVVENVSEKT

-83 KSTTVKSMNFFSK
+83 KSTTVKSMDLFSK
-96 GDSNG
+96 GNSDSKN
-101 KSTNSDAQ
+101 TNSNAQ
-109 REDLDGSH
+109 CEDLL
-117 ARDESKSLAQE
+117 EQE

-188 AQRQRV
+188 AQRQRA
-194 KQRRTQAPPS
+194 KQRRTQASPRS
-204 SRFSPDNNN
+204 RFSSDNKDSRFSPDHAM
-213 GSRFSP
+213 GFT
-219 DNAIGSPKAGRSR
+219 KAGRSR

-249 KRKRK
+249 KRKRE

-389 QYSIDSNAGMFLRVK
+389 QYSIDSDADMFLRVK

-428 LNNKFSFTNAFN
+428 LNNKFSFTNACL
-440 TSDIVT
+440 IR
-446 MANMFENAIFTKTIY
+446 KT
-461 FPTNFTSENV
+461 
-471 RDMSFMFSGAKVEV
+471 R
-485 PFKLTDSFNA
+485 
-495 RSAVSLKQMFCN
+495 
-507 AEFYG
+507 
-512 DFELP
+512 
-517 NSFSPVSANSLEAM
+517 
-531 FSSFKVKGHF
+531 
-541 SLPEGFDTKSVVNMS
+541 
-556 RMFSNFKFPKDF
+556 
-568 KLPKYFYTDNV
+568 KYV
-579 KDLSAMFCGAVLP
+579 
-592 TEHNI
+592 H
-597 LENFSTGN
+597 
-605 CINFNSMF
+605 
-613 LHAELP
+613 
-619 DNFSLP
+619 
-625 ESFSTGN
+625 
-632 AINMLRLFYGCTFP
+632 
-646 KGFRLPESFST
+646 
-657 EKAVVISEMFYQCTF
+657 
-672 KTPFSLPP
+672 
-680 AFTIDN
+680 
-686 VENKDFIFM
+686 
-695 EAKGLG
+695 
-701 VIPLTTRQTVKSL
+701 TR
-714 HERYKRMKMRETIG
+714 R
-728 TEDETYN
+728 N
-735 GMELPN
+735 
-741 FIKKRK
+741 

>member
-1 MQVYIREEHLHP
+1 
-13 KEIQRNNGH
+13 
-22 SSSKENLYK
+22 
-31 KGMNSK
+31 MNSK

-47 EERTKGGITNMKE
+47 EEKTKGGITNMKE

-66 DKRIVEDTLEKT
+66 DKRVVEDVSEKT
-78 SESEP
+78 SENEP
-83 KSTTVKSMNFFSK
+83 KSTTVKSMDFFSK
-96 GDSNG
+96 GNSDN
-101 KSTNSDAQ
+101 KNTNSDSQ
-109 REDLDGSH
+109 REDLL
-117 ARDESKSLAQE
+117 EQE

-188 AQRQRV
+188 AQRQRA

-204 SRFSPDNNN
+204 SRFSPDNN

-219 DNAIGSPKAGRSR
+219 DNTTHSTKAGRSR

-249 KRKRK
+249 KRKRE

-277 TSEINIAKPGVKAD
+277 TSEINIAKSGVKAD

-316 LSDTVILTFPEG
+316 LSDTVILAFPEG

-389 QYSIDSNAGMFLRVK
+389 QYNIDSDAGMFLRVK

-440 TSDIVT
+440 TSEIVT
-446 MANMFENAIFTKTIY
+446 MANMFENAVFTKTIY

-471 RDMSFMFSGAKVEV
+471 KDMSFMFLGAKVEV

-495 RSAVSLKQMFCN
+495 RNAISLKQMFCN

-517 NSFSPVSANSLEAM
+517 NSFRPVSANSLEAM
-531 FSSFKVKGHF
+531 FSSLKVKGHF
-541 SLPEGFDTKSVVNMS
+541 SLPEGFDTQSVINMS

-597 LENFSTGN
+597 LENFRTGN

-632 AINMLRLFYGCTFP
+632 AVNMLRLFYGCTFP
-646 KGFRLPESFST
+646 KGFKLPESFST
-657 EKAVVISEMFYQCTF
+657 EKAVVISEMFYHCTF

-701 VIPLTTRQTVKSL
+701 VITLTTRQTVKSL

-728 TEDETYN
+728 TEDDTYN

-741 FIKKRK
+741 FIKKRKQ

>member
-1 MQVYIREEHLHP
+1 
-13 KEIQRNNGH
+13 
-22 SSSKENLYK
+22 
-31 KGMNSK
+31 MNSK

-47 EERTKGGITNMKE
+47 EEKTKGGITNMKE

-66 DKRIVEDTLEKT
+66 DKRVVEDVSEKT

-83 KSTTVKSMNFFSK
+83 KSTTVKSMDFFSK
-96 GDSNG
+96 GNSDN
-101 KSTNSDAQ
+101 KNTNSDSQ
-109 REDLDGSH
+109 REDLL
-117 ARDESKSLAQE
+117 EQE
-128 LLEQEVNFSKTGIV
+128 LLKQEVNFSKTGIV

-188 AQRQRV
+188 AQRQRA

-204 SRFSPDNNN
+204 SRFSQDNKD
-213 GSRFSP
+213 SRFSP
-219 DNAIGSPKAGRSR
+219 DHAMGSTKAGRSR

-249 KRKRK
+249 KRKRE

-389 QYSIDSNAGMFLRVK
+389 QYSIDSDAGMFLRVK

-440 TSDIVT
+440 TSEIVT
-446 MANMFENAIFTKTIY
+446 MANMFENAVFTKTIY

-471 RDMSFMFSGAKVEV
+471 KDMSFMFLGAKVEV
-485 PFKLTDSFNA
+485 PFKFTDSFNA
-495 RSAVSLKQMFCN
+495 RNAISLKQMFCN
-507 AEFYG
+507 AEFYC

-531 FSSFKVKGHF
+531 FSSLKVKGHF
-541 SLPEGFDTKSVVNMS
+541 SLPEGFDTQSVINMS

-568 KLPKYFYTDNV
+568 KFPKYFYTDNV

-597 LENFSTGN
+597 LENFRTGN

-632 AINMLRLFYGCTFP
+632 AVNMLRLFYGCTFP

-657 EKAVVISEMFYQCTF
+657 EKAVVISEMFYHCTF

-701 VIPLTTRQTVKSL
+701 VITLTTRQTVKSL

-728 TEDETYN
+728 TEDDTYN

>member
-1 MQVYIREEHLHP
+1 
-13 KEIQRNNGH
+13 
-22 SSSKENLYK
+22 
-31 KGMNSK
+31 
-37 LNAKD
+37 
-42 FMRMY
+42 
-47 EERTKGGITNMKE
+47 
-60 LFNPED
+60 
-66 DKRIVEDTLEKT
+66 
-78 SESEP
+78 
-83 KSTTVKSMNFFSK
+83 
-96 GDSNG
+96 
-101 KSTNSDAQ
+101 
-109 REDLDGSH
+109 
-117 ARDESKSLAQE
+117 
-128 LLEQEVNFSKTGIV
+128 
-142 SSAAEDLEL
+142 
-151 PDNVDVSKLEDEDGD
+151 
-166 SSIVQFPTPKGR
+166 
-178 TMADFEAQCE
+178 
-188 AQRQRV
+188 
-194 KQRRTQAPPS
+194 
-204 SRFSPDNNN
+204 
-213 GSRFSP
+213 
-219 DNAIGSPKAGRSR
+219 
-232 SDFEKQCERQR
+232 
-243 QLREER
+243 
-249 KRKRK
+249 
-254 EALHEMTHGELGR
+254 MTHGELGK

-389 QYSIDSNAGMFLRVK
+389 QYSIDSDAGMFLRVK

-440 TSDIVT
+440 TSEIVT
-446 MANMFENAIFTKTIY
+446 MANMFENAVFTKTIY
-461 FPTNFTSENV
+461 FPTNFTSKNV
-471 RDMSFMFSGAKVEV
+471 KDMSFMFLGAKVEI
-485 PFKLTDSFNA
+485 PFKFTDSFNA
-495 RSAVSLKQMFCN
+495 RNAISLKQMFCD

-531 FSSFKVKGHF
+531 FSSLKVKGHF
-541 SLPEGFDTKSVVNMS
+541 SLPEGFDTQSVINMS

-568 KLPKYFYTDNV
+568 KLPKYFYVDNV

-597 LENFSTGN
+597 LENFRTGN

-632 AINMLRLFYGCTFP
+632 AVNMLRLFYGCTFP

-657 EKAVVISEMFYQCTF
+657 EKAVVISEMFYHCTF

-686 VENKDFIFM
+686 VKNKDFIFM

-701 VIPLTTRQTVKSL
+701 VITLTTRQTVKSL

-728 TEDETYN
+728 TEDDTYN

>member
-1 MQVYIREEHLHP
+1 
-13 KEIQRNNGH
+13 
-22 SSSKENLYK
+22 
-31 KGMNSK
+31 MNSE

-47 EERTKGGITNMKE
+47 EEKTKGGITNMKE

-66 DKRIVEDTLEKT
+66 DKRVVEDVSEKT

-83 KSTTVKSMNFFSK
+83 KSTTVKSMDFFSK
-96 GDSNG
+96 GNSDSKN
-101 KSTNSDAQ
+101 TNSDSQ
-109 REDLDGSH
+109 REDLL
-117 ARDESKSLAQE
+117 EQE
-128 LLEQEVNFSKTGIV
+128 LLKQEVNFSKTGIV

-188 AQRQRV
+188 AQRQRA

-204 SRFSPDNNN
+204 SRFSSDNKD
-213 GSRFSP
+213 SRFSP
-219 DNAIGSPKAGRSR
+219 DHAMGSTKAGRSR

-243 QLREER
+243 QLREEH
-249 KRKRK
+249 KRKRE

-389 QYSIDSNAGMFLRVK
+389 QYSIDSDADMFLRVK

-446 MANMFENAIFTKTIY
+446 MANMFENAVFTKTIY

-471 RDMSFMFSGAKVEV
+471 KDMSFMFLGAKVEV
-485 PFKLTDSFNA
+485 PFKFTDSFNA
-495 RSAVSLKQMFCN
+495 RNAISLKQMFCD
-507 AEFYG
+507 AEFYS

-531 FSSFKVKGHF
+531 FSSLKVKGHF
-541 SLPEGFDTKSVVNMS
+541 SLPEGFDTQSVINMS

-597 LENFSTGN
+597 LENFRTGN

-632 AINMLRLFYGCTFP
+632 AVNMLRLFYGCTFP

-657 EKAVVISEMFYQCTF
+657 EKAVVISEMFYHCTF

-686 VENKDFIFM
+686 VKNKDFIFM

-701 VIPLTTRQTVKSL
+701 VITLTTRQTVKSL

-728 TEDETYN
+728 TEDDTYN

>member
-1 MQVYIREEHLHP
+1 
-13 KEIQRNNGH
+13 
-22 SSSKENLYK
+22 
-31 KGMNSK
+31 MNSE

-47 EERTKGGITNMKE
+47 EEKTKGGITNMKE

-66 DKRIVEDTLEKT
+66 DKRVVEDVSEKT

-83 KSTTVKSMNFFSK
+83 KSTTVKSMDFFSK
-96 GDSNG
+96 GNSDSKN
-101 KSTNSDAQ
+101 TNSDSQ
-109 REDLDGSH
+109 REDLL
-117 ARDESKSLAQE
+117 EQE
-128 LLEQEVNFSKTGIV
+128 LLKQEVNFSKTGIV

-188 AQRQRV
+188 AQRQRA

-204 SRFSPDNNN
+204 SRFSSDNKD
-213 GSRFSP
+213 SRFSP
-219 DNAIGSPKAGRSR
+219 DHAMGSTKAGRSR

-243 QLREER
+243 QLREEH
-249 KRKRK
+249 KRKRE

-389 QYSIDSNAGMFLRVK
+389 QYSIDSDADMFLRVK

-446 MANMFENAIFTKTIY
+446 MANMFENAVFTKTIY

-471 RDMSFMFSGAKVEV
+471 KDMSFMFLGAKVEV
-485 PFKLTDSFNA
+485 PFKFTDSFNA
-495 RSAVSLKQMFCN
+495 RNAISLKQMFCN
-507 AEFYG
+507 AEFYC

-531 FSSFKVKGHF
+531 FSSLKVKGHF
-541 SLPEGFDTKSVVNMS
+541 SLPEGFDTQSVINMS

-597 LENFSTGN
+597 LENFRTGN

-632 AINMLRLFYGCTFP
+632 AVNMLRLFYGCTFP

-657 EKAVVISEMFYQCTF
+657 EKAVVISEMFYHCTF

-686 VENKDFIFM
+686 VKNKDFIFM

-701 VIPLTTRQTVKSL
+701 VITLTTRQTVKSL
-714 HERYKRMKMRETIG
+714 HERYKRLKMRETIG
-728 TEDETYN
+728 TEDDTYN

>member
-1 MQVYIREEHLHP
+1 
-13 KEIQRNNGH
+13 
-22 SSSKENLYK
+22 
-31 KGMNSK
+31 MNSK

-47 EERTKGGITNMKE
+47 EEKTKGGITNMKE

-66 DKRIVEDTLEKT
+66 DKRVVEDVSEKT

-83 KSTTVKSMNFFSK
+83 KSTTVKSMDFFSK
-96 GDSNG
+96 GNSDN
-101 KSTNSDAQ
+101 KNTNSDSQ
-109 REDLDGSH
+109 REDLL
-117 ARDESKSLAQE
+117 EQE
-128 LLEQEVNFSKTGIV
+128 LLKQEVNFSKTGIV

-188 AQRQRV
+188 AQRQRA
-194 KQRRTQAPPS
+194 KQRRTQAPPD
-204 SRFSPDNNN
+204 SRFSPDHAMC
-213 GSRFSP
+213 ST
-219 DNAIGSPKAGRSR
+219 KAGRSR

-249 KRKRK
+249 KRKRE
-254 EALHEMTHGELGR
+254 EALHEMTHGELGK

-389 QYSIDSNAGMFLRVK
+389 QYSIDSDAGMFLRVK

-440 TSDIVT
+440 TSEIVT
-446 MANMFENAIFTKTIY
+446 MANMFENAVFTKTIY
-461 FPTNFTSENV
+461 FPTNFTSKNV
-471 RDMSFMFSGAKVEV
+471 KDMSFMFLGAKVEI
-485 PFKLTDSFNA
+485 PFKFTDSFNA
-495 RSAVSLKQMFCN
+495 RNAISLKQMFCD

-531 FSSFKVKGHF
+531 FSSLKVKGHF
-541 SLPEGFDTKSVVNMS
+541 SLPEGFDTQSVINMS

-568 KLPKYFYTDNV
+568 KLPKYFYVDNV

-597 LENFSTGN
+597 LENFRTGN

-632 AINMLRLFYGCTFP
+632 AVNMLRLFYGCTFP

-657 EKAVVISEMFYQCTF
+657 EKAVVISEMFYHCTF

-686 VENKDFIFM
+686 VKNKDFIFM

-701 VIPLTTRQTVKSL
+701 VITLTTRQTVKSL

-728 TEDETYN
+728 TEDDTYN

>member
-1 MQVYIREEHLHP
+1 
-13 KEIQRNNGH
+13 
-22 SSSKENLYK
+22 
-31 KGMNSK
+31 MNSK

-47 EERTKGGITNMKE
+47 EEKTKGGITNMKE

-66 DKRIVEDTLEKT
+66 DKRVVEDVSEKT

-83 KSTTVKSMNFFSK
+83 KSTTVKSMDFFSK
-96 GDSNG
+96 GNSDN
-101 KSTNSDAQ
+101 KNTNSDSQ
-109 REDLDGSH
+109 REDLL
-117 ARDESKSLAQE
+117 EQE
-128 LLEQEVNFSKTGIV
+128 LLKQEVNFSKTGIV

-188 AQRQRV
+188 AQRQRA

-204 SRFSPDNNN
+204 SRFSQDNKD
-213 GSRFSP
+213 SRFSP
-219 DNAIGSPKAGRSR
+219 DHAMHSPKAGRSR

-249 KRKRK
+249 KRKR
-254 EALHEMTHGELGR
+254 EEVLHEMTHGELRR

-350 TSESAKEDCVQALR
+350 TSESTKEDCVQALR

-389 QYSIDSNAGMFLRVK
+389 QYSIDSDAGMFLRVK

-440 TSDIVT
+440 TSEIVT

-471 RDMSFMFSGAKVEV
+471 RDMSFMFAGAKVEV
-485 PFKLTDSFNA
+485 PFKFTDSFNA
-495 RSAVSLKQMFCN
+495 RNAISLKQMFCN

-517 NSFSPVSANSLEAM
+517 NSFSPVSANSLEAV
-531 FSSFKVKGHF
+531 FSSLKVKGHF
-541 SLPEGFDTKSVVNMS
+541 SLPEGFDTQSVINMS

-597 LENFSTGN
+597 LENFRTGN

-632 AINMLRLFYGCTFP
+632 AVNMLRLFYGCTFP

-657 EKAVVISEMFYQCTF
+657 EKAVVISEMFYHCTF

-680 AFTIDN
+680 AFIIDN
-686 VENKDFIFM
+686 VKNKDFIFM

-701 VIPLTTRQTVKSL
+701 VITLTTRQTVKSL

-728 TEDETYN
+728 TEDDTYN

>member
-1 MQVYIREEHLHP
+1 
-13 KEIQRNNGH
+13 
-22 SSSKENLYK
+22 
-31 KGMNSK
+31 MNSK

-47 EERTKGGITNMKE
+47 EEKTKGGITNMKE

-66 DKRIVEDTLEKT
+66 DKRVVENVSEKT

-96 GDSNG
+96 GNSDNKNTNSNAQHESTLAKDFQHDSN
-101 KSTNSDAQ
+101 SQ
-109 REDLDGSH
+109 REDLL
-117 ARDESKSLAQE
+117 EQE

-188 AQRQRV
+188 AQRQRA
-194 KQRRTQAPPS
+194 KQRRTQTPQS
-204 SRFSPDNNN
+204 SRFSPDNKDSRLSPNHAM
-213 GSRFSP
+213 GST
-219 DNAIGSPKAGRSR
+219 KAGRSR

-249 KRKRK
+249 KRKRE
-254 EALHEMTHGELGR
+254 EALHEMTHGELGK
-267 RPEPKAPFNP
+267 RPEPRAPFNP

-389 QYSIDSNAGMFLRVK
+389 QYSIDSDAGMFLRVK

-440 TSDIVT
+440 TSEIVT
-446 MANMFENAIFTKTIY
+446 MANMFENAVFTKTIY

-471 RDMSFMFSGAKVEV
+471 KDMSFMFLGAKVEV
-485 PFKLTDSFNA
+485 PFKFTDYFNA
-495 RSAVSLKQMFCN
+495 RNAISLKQMFCD

-531 FSSFKVKGHF
+531 FSSLKVKGHF
-541 SLPEGFDTKSVVNMS
+541 SLPEGFDTQSVINMS

-568 KLPKYFYTDNV
+568 KLPKYFYVDNV

-597 LENFSTGN
+597 LENFRTGN

-632 AINMLRLFYGCTFP
+632 AVNMLRLFYGCTFP

-657 EKAVVISEMFYQCTF
+657 EKAVVISEMFYHCTF

-680 AFTIDN
+680 AFIIDN
-686 VENKDFIFM
+686 VKNKDFIFM

-701 VIPLTTRQTVKSL
+701 VITLTTRQTVKSL

-728 TEDETYN
+728 TEDDTYN

>member
-1 MQVYIREEHLHP
+1 
-13 KEIQRNNGH
+13 
-22 SSSKENLYK
+22 
-31 KGMNSK
+31 MNSE

-47 EERTKGGITNMKE
+47 EEKTKGGITNMKE

-66 DKRIVEDTLEKT
+66 DKRVVEDVSEKT

-83 KSTTVKSMNFFSK
+83 KSTTVKSMDFFSK
-96 GDSNG
+96 GNSDSKN
-101 KSTNSDAQ
+101 TNSDSQ
-109 REDLDGSH
+109 REDLL
-117 ARDESKSLAQE
+117 EQE
-128 LLEQEVNFSKTGIV
+128 LLKQEVNFSKTGIV

-188 AQRQRV
+188 AQRQRA

-204 SRFSPDNNN
+204 SRFSSDNKD
-213 GSRFSP
+213 SRFSP
-219 DNAIGSPKAGRSR
+219 DHAMGSTKAGRSR

-243 QLREER
+243 QLREEH
-249 KRKRK
+249 KRKRE

-389 QYSIDSNAGMFLRVK
+389 QYSIDSDADMFLRVK

-446 MANMFENAIFTKTIY
+446 MANMFENAVFTKTIY

-471 RDMSFMFSGAKVEV
+471 KDMSFMFLGAKVEV
-485 PFKLTDSFNA
+485 PFKFTDSFNA
-495 RSAVSLKQMFCN
+495 RNAISLKQMFCD
-507 AEFYG
+507 AEFYS

-531 FSSFKVKGHF
+531 FSSLKVKGHF
-541 SLPEGFDTKSVVNMS
+541 SLPEGFDTQSVINMS

-597 LENFSTGN
+597 LENFRTGN

-632 AINMLRLFYGCTFP
+632 AVNMLRLFYGCTFP

-657 EKAVVISEMFYQCTF
+657 EKAVVISEMFYHCTF

-686 VENKDFIFM
+686 VKNKDFIFM

-701 VIPLTTRQTVKSL
+701 VITLTTRQTVKSL
-714 HERYKRMKMRETIG
+714 HERYKRLKMRETIG
-728 TEDETYN
+728 TEDDTYN

>member
-1 MQVYIREEHLHP
+1 
-13 KEIQRNNGH
+13 
-22 SSSKENLYK
+22 
-31 KGMNSK
+31 MNSE

-47 EERTKGGITNMKE
+47 EEKTKGGITNMKE

-66 DKRIVEDTLEKT
+66 DKRVVEDVSEKT
-78 SESEP
+78 SENEP
-83 KSTTVKSMNFFSK
+83 KSTTVKSMDFFSK
-96 GDSNG
+96 GNSDN
-101 KSTNSDAQ
+101 KNTNSDSQ
-109 REDLDGSH
+109 HEDLL
-117 ARDESKSLAQE
+117 EQELLEQE

-188 AQRQRV
+188 AQRQRA
-194 KQRRTQAPPS
+194 KQHRTQSPQS
-204 SRFSPDNNN
+204 SRFSPDHAM
-213 GSRFSP
+213 GST
-219 DNAIGSPKAGRSR
+219 KAGRSR

-249 KRKRK
+249 KRKRE
-254 EALHEMTHGELGR
+254 EALHEMTHGELGK
-267 RPEPKAPFNP
+267 RPEPKAPFNS

-389 QYSIDSNAGMFLRVK
+389 QYSIDSDAGMFLHVK

-440 TSDIVT
+440 TSEIVT
-446 MANMFENAIFTKTIY
+446 MANMFENAVFTKTIY

-471 RDMSFMFSGAKVEV
+471 KDMSFMFLGAKVEV
-485 PFKLTDSFNA
+485 PFKFTDSFNA
-495 RSAVSLKQMFCN
+495 RNAISLKQMFCN

-517 NSFSPVSANSLEAM
+517 NSFSPISANSLEAM
-531 FSSFKVKGHF
+531 FSSLKVKGHF
-541 SLPEGFDTKSVVNMS
+541 SLPEGFDTQSVINMS
-556 RMFSNFKFPKDF
+556 RMFSNFKFHKDF

-597 LENFSTGN
+597 LENFRTGN

-632 AINMLRLFYGCTFP
+632 AVNMLRLFYGCTFP

-657 EKAVVISEMFYQCTF
+657 EKAVVISEMFYHCTF

-686 VENKDFIFM
+686 VKNKDFIFM

-701 VIPLTTRQTVKSL
+701 VITLTTRQTVKSL

-728 TEDETYN
+728 TEDDTYN